1 MVTSEQNHIAVA
13 KIAGSAATAA
23 QGGLVY
29 QALEQAL
36 TQAGPVVVDFDG
48 INTATSSF
56 TNLSFVK
63 LLSTRK
69 LRDIKKRLRVVNS
82 TRQINEM
89 IKSRM
94 EREGGG
100 KAVA

>member
-1 MVTSEQNHIAVA
+1 VVTSKRNRIAIA
-13 KIAGSAATAA
+13 EIAGRADTAA

-29 QALEQAL
+29 RALEEAL
-36 TQAGPVVVDFDG
+36 ARAGPVIVDFEG
-48 INTATSSF
+48 INTATTSF

-69 LRDIKKRLRVVNS
+69 LGDIKKRLRVVNS
-82 TRQINEM
+82 TRQINDM
-89 IKSRM
+89 IKSRL